1 VLLPVRTR
9 ISGRIAAAALGP
21 ALFAPT
27 AALADYRVH
36 CDRGR
41 IAVDSRTP
49 EQMRMA
55 RGSSFC
61 PMGEAFRSR
70 MDAQTFAR
78 RNFGGEGRACSCR

>member
-1 VLLPVRTR
+1 M
-9 ISGRIAAAALGP
+9 SGRIAAAALGP

-55 RGSSFC
+55 RGSSF
-61 PMGEAFRSR
+61 
-70 MDAQTFAR
+70 
-78 RNFGGEGRACSCR
+78 

>member
-1 VLLPVRTR
+1 MRTR
-9 ISGRIAAAALGP
+9 ISGRIAAAALGL

-49 EQMRMA
+49 EQMRTA

-61 PMGEAFRSR
+61 PKGEAFRSR
-70 MDAQTFAR
+70 MDAPTYAR
-78 RNFGGEGRACSCR
+78 RSFGGEGRACSCR